1 MGEST
6 GYELGQLDVTR
17 KPGAEEFHLVSQHI
31 VVGQIQEFILIRHK
45 WNRQQL
51 HIGIFRD
58 SVRLSIITAAAGS
71 DYVGPG
77 VRATPGKWIDVVTG

>member
-1 MGEST
+1 MQGLAAMEEST
-6 GYELGQLDVTR
+6 GYELGQFDVTR

-58 SVRLSIITAAAGS
+58 SVCLPIITAAAGS
-71 DYVGPG
+71 DYVGPRI
-77 VRATPGKWIDVVTG
+77 RATL